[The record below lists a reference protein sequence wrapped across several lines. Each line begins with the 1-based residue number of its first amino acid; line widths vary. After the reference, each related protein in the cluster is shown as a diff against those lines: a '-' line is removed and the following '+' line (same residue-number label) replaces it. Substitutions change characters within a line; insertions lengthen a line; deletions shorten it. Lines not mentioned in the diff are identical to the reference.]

1 MSRISSTIFSL
12 IAIAISFITTPDSSA
27 QTGGGQTSPKRVW
40 TAAEILNERKPVSIK
55 KRPRY
60 CYGGV
65 FKPCVCARDVPTI
78 TQYRPSVQECGG
90 NAAIILSGKYTSL
103 FSVVVRDREN
113 KDRWPPNGANSC
125 TLYETNVLALNKCSV
140 FKVQNIIEVEHEKGD
155 AEIHCL
161 GASGYSTLF
170 RNVTRITAKIS
181 DIPGSNKDPLARW
194 CLAGPTKPLN

>member
-1 MSRISSTIFSL
+1 MSRIKSVIFSL
-12 IAIAISFITTPDSSA
+12 IVAAIPFLITADLSA
-27 QTGGGQTSPKRVW
+27 QTETVPTSPNRVW

-60 CYGGV
+60 CSGGI

-78 TQYRPSVQECGG
+78 TQYRPAVRECGG

-113 KDRWPPNGANSC
+113 KDRWPPKGANSC

-161 GASGYSTLF
+161 GASGYSPLF
-170 RNVTRITAKIS
+170 SRVTRITAKIS
-181 DIPGSNKDPLARW
+181 DIPNSNKDPLARW